1 MTNLQI
7 PDQLANQILE
17 EAKAEGTTVPDL
29 LTQMLHEHQRSKR
42 TPQDRS
48 AAITAHL
55 DTLYTKESSLLDP
68 NLRKLQSRVSN
79 GEERRNNDHR
89 N

>member
-7 PDQLANQILE
+7 PDQLANQIVE

-29 LTQMLHEHQRSKR
+29 LTQMLREHQRSKR
-42 TPQDRS
+42 IPQDRS

-55 DTLYTKESSLLDP
+55 DTLYAKESSSLDP
-68 NLRKLQSRVSN
+68 NLRQLQSRSMDR
-79 GEERRNNDHR
+79 EKW
-89 N
+89 